1 MEYAA
6 GGPDGPMLRLIVFIQ
21 VKEEIRCR
29 QKPEGSVRVFATD
42 GIRSRCRFADD
53 EKEDL

>member
-1 MEYAA
+1 
-6 GGPDGPMLRLIVFIQ
+6 MLRLIVFIQ